1 MSVLEL
7 LELQARA
14 RAIRSQL
21 AMEPITKIEVKSDDD
36 IDEVPVEKVQ
46 RKEKEKRST
55 KKRIRASANR
65 RNQLDQHLHPSLIA
79 AARSRKRP
87 AKESRSKET
96 IGGLQSR
103 QKRKSNLQHLLLHPK
118 LWLHLTI

>member
-1 MSVLEL
+1 
-7 LELQARA
+7 
-14 RAIRSQL
+14 RSSQMMIL
-21 AMEPITKIEVKSDDD
+21 TKY
-36 IDEVPVEKVQ
+36 Q
-46 RKEKEKRST
+46 WRKYSERKRRNAAL